1 MLADPDALKYNFV
14 RFDPLKLPLDP
25 DVTVCGVVPLIEPFA
40 PAAYLPAA
48 NSDPAEQVESD
59 EWENASSA
67 RLMRALEALD
77 ERSRVIVR
85 RRWLGEEK
93 ATLHALADEYGVSAE
108 RIRQIEATALKKLK
122 SALA

>member
-1 MLADPDALKYNFV
+1 M
-14 RFDPLKLPLDP
+14 
-25 DVTVCGVVPLIEPFA
+25 
-40 PAAYLPAA
+40 
-48 NSDPAEQVESD
+48 ESD